1 MFRDLKAFVLLFVS
15 LFLFFSLNW
24 IYNAI
29 CLVFVVLIWFENSA
43 PKDPTDGAEMK
54 WPSVAVPAGS
64 QSYLT
69 ARDAGATIFNFQA
82 GKLENNSNSK
92 ILDINKQAKMKRLKK
107 KFENV
112 EIMIEQS
119 EKTMLSQNIQC
130 LRYQGKE
137 SWMRFGHNRHVV
149 LENSK
154 ILYISKDANIEKNYF
169 KMSTLW
175 NIQCLRSRK
184 LQEESWV
191 VRLGNDQHVNLDRLL
206 LPNRSDK
213 GEKGNINRSYVRKW

>member
-107 KFENV
+107 KIWKCGDYDRTVGENHVEPKYSMFEVSRKGILNEIWTQPTRRFGKFENSV
-112 EIMIEQS
+112 YKQRC
-119 EKTMLSQNIQC
+119 KHW
-130 LRYQGKE
+130 K
-137 SWMRFGHNRHVV
+137 
-149 LENSK
+149 
-154 ILYISKDANIEKNYF
+154 
-169 KMSTLW
+169 
-175 NIQCLRSRK
+175 K
-184 LQEESWV
+184 L
-191 VRLGNDQHVNLDRLL
+191 L
-206 LPNRSDK
+206 
-213 GEKGNINRSYVRKW
+213 

>member
-1 MFRDLKAFVLLFVS
+1 
-15 LFLFFSLNW
+15 
-24 IYNAI
+24 
-29 CLVFVVLIWFENSA
+29 
-43 PKDPTDGAEMK
+43 MK

-69 ARDAGATIFNFQA
+69 ARDARATIFNFQA

-130 LRYQGKE
+130 LRSSK
-137 SWMRFGHNRHVV
+137 RN
-149 LENSK
+149 LE
-154 ILYISKDANIEKNYF
+154 
-169 KMSTLW
+169 
-175 NIQCLRSRK
+175 
-184 LQEESWV
+184 
-191 VRLGNDQHVNLDRLL
+191 
-206 LPNRSDK
+206 
-213 GEKGNINRSYVRKW
+213 